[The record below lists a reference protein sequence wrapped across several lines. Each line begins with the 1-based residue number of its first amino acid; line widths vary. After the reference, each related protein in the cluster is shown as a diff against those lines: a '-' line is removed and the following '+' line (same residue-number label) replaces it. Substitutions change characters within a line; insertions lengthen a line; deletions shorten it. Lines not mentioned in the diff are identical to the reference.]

1 MNNPL
6 RQYFRRPALY
16 ISLPSKGQYYPE
28 GAIDIP
34 ENGEFPVYPMTAIDE
49 ITSKTP
55 DALFNGSA
63 VVDIIKSCI
72 PAIKD
77 PWGMPNIDIDTILV
91 AIRSA
96 TNGNDMDIDS
106 VCPKC
111 ENEAKYGVDLSNVL
125 HSIKPVDYDT
135 VSPLGDITIKFK
147 PLSYKQVNGL
157 NLSQLE
163 AQREIMALEDVKD
176 EAEKNTKSGS
186 IMKKLSNLNMSLV
199 AITIESISVPG
210 ETVTD
215 PKFISEFLSS
225 CDRNTFEKIRQA
237 MIELRS
243 NSNIKPQKIK
253 CANCSHEYDQTLTL
267 NITDFFV

>member
-6 RQYFRRPALY
+6 RQYFRRPALH
-16 ISLPSKGQYYPE
+16 ISLPSKGEYYPP
-28 GAIDIP
+28 GAIEMT
-34 ENGEFPVYPMTAIDE
+34 ENGEIPVYPMTAIDE

-77 PWGMPNIDIDTILV
+77 PWNMPNIDIDTVLV

-96 TNGNDMDIDS
+96 TNGNEMDIDS

-111 ENEAKYGVDLSNVL
+111 ENEAKYGVDLSSIL
-125 HSIKPVDYDT
+125 HSIKPVDYDS
-135 VSPLGDITIKFK
+135 VSSLGDIIIKFK

-163 AQREIMALEDVKD
+163 AQREIMSLEEVKD
-176 EAEKNTKSGS
+176 ENEKNTKSGS
-186 IMKKLSNLNMSLV
+186 IMKKLSSLNMNLV

-215 PKFISEFLSS
+215 PKFILEFLSS

-237 MIELRS
+237 MIDLRA
-243 NSNIKPQKIK
+243 NSNIKPQKIR
-253 CANCSHEYDQTLTL
+253 CINCSHDYDQTLTL
-267 NITDFFV
+267 NVTDFFA